1 SILNVVTTQ
10 FPRVVSGG
18 LVAAQGSGVMLFA
31 AGTALGSVILFGLLP
46 ALSTGRVDPAAVIKA
61 QSNRSPGGRG
71 MVRFRSLLATSQIAL
86 SLVLLVLAGLF
97 TQSLGNLARVDRG
110 FDVDPLVS
118 VTVSPVLNGLRGER
132 LESLYER
139 MRRELSSLPGVDSV
153 ASVPFPILTELVIEA
168 QVTLAGSQA
177 ADGTANMNPLV
188 SPGFFDTLGIPL
200 LAGRDFTDADG
211 RTNPNVAIANESFVR
226 KFGLGPNPV
235 GTTLTL
241 SGRCAPQGA
250 VEVIGVVA
258 DAQHASTK
266 GPMTPQVYTT
276 RAPFDT
282 CFSSRAHYLRSSI
295 DSATLAGMIERVMRD
310 IDPTLAAGVTQVAQ
324 VVKNRTSNDRLL
336 SLLSAAFAG
345 LATVLAAV
353 GLYGVLA
360 FNVTERRREL
370 GLRLALGASPRRLGA
385 LVLREVAVM
394 ALVGGAVG
402 FAAARGG
409 GRLAQTQLFG
419 ISGSDPLVL
428 ASAVGVLCVVLLV
441 AGYLP
446 VRRATRVDPMQ
457 ALRAE

>member
-250 VEVIGVVA
+250 
-258 DAQHASTK
+258 STK

-385 LVLREVAVM
+385 LVLR
-394 ALVGGAVG
+394 
-402 FAAARGG
+402 
-409 GRLAQTQLFG
+409 
-419 ISGSDPLVL
+419 
-428 ASAVGVLCVVLLV
+428 
-441 AGYLP
+441 
-446 VRRATRVDPMQ
+446 
-457 ALRAE
+457 